1 MRPQLRRHSALQ
13 REFFLLIQQAVYD
26 PRLISAEEISP
37 AVNKRFFVSVAE
49 DVFIISVAEKL
60 SRHDGYVFFKADKR
74 AYVNV
79 KGVFIHTVYRN
90 CKMPHIAGNAVYVKF
105 AYQDGKVQPF
115 DPIPNQAGEEAE
127 GEVYFFRR
135 QIFFCAHNLHIFIV
149 SLT

>member
-1 MRPQLRRHSALQ
+1 MWPQLRRHSALQ

-60 SRHDGYVFFKADKR
+60 GRHDGYVLFKADKC
-74 AYVNV
+74 AFFNV
-79 KGVFIHTVYRN
+79 KGVFIHTVYRD
-90 CKMPHIAGNAVYVKF
+90 CKMPHIAGDAIYVEF
-105 AYQDGKVQPF
+105 AYQDGKVQLFYPA
-115 DPIPNQAGEEAE
+115 PNQAGEEAE

-135 QIFFCAHNLHIFIV
+135 QIFFVAHNIINLLFR
-149 SLT
+149 